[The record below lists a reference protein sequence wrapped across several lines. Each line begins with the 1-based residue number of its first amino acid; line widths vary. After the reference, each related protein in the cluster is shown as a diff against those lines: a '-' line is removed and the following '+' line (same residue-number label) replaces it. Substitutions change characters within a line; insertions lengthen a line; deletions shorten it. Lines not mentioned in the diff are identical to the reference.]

1 MKFEDWPE
9 EWQEWVRLTPME
21 RFRESERNQREKD
34 WPMISALVEG
44 HYLATGNMPNPERIR
59 FWLLET
65 RTPERLLDL
74 VTRFPGETQAMLFLR
89 PLLALAIGSD
99 LPRLREALDAE
110 VRAEQEKD
118 RIYWEPLKRE
128 MEAFRRAE
136 RSET

>member
-1 MKFEDWPE
+1 MGS
-9 EWQEWVRLTPME
+9 T
-21 RFRESERNQREKD
+21 S
-34 WPMISALVEG
+34 LV
-44 HYLATGNMPNPERIR
+44 
-59 FWLLET
+59 
-65 RTPERLLDL
+65 
-74 VTRFPGETQAMLFLR
+74 VRFPGETHALLSRR